1 MRRFFV
7 FFLTAV
13 LTVTLLVPAFS
24 ADVSLSGNDIKSES
38 AILMNMESGQILFEK
53 NAHQKMYPASITKI
67 LTCLLALENLP
78 LDRKITAPA
87 DDPTNNPSGEILTK
101 IIKSEK
107 GDLQQLGWQNITR
120 VPISVGDCYT
130 VRDLL
135 YAAALRSAN
144 DACDVLAYAVDG
156 SIEAFTARMNRRAQE
171 IGCTDTHFS
180 NTNGLPAEDH
190 YTSAADMAK
199 IMTEAMKND
208 AFADFFGPQ
217 YEERKGETVRV
228 NARTITEQNTGK
240 TTTCNVGHGFL
251 HTKSGV
257 TYSYATAGKTGV
269 TTRAGYTLVTT
280 ANIRS
285 MQLVCV
291 TMKAE
296 TRAVTYNDT
305 KALFNSVEGLYKPM
319 RITPEMFGVH
329 RAEQT
334 ENGEKVADL
343 ELTLREPVTFWVP
356 NEIFFENLS
365 VTFSIPDTVEGT
377 LPQTVTA
384 TFSYDGVENVGTATV
399 SVLRKET
406 TAPQE
411 TQNEQKGNVF
421 VTILIIL
428 GILVL
433 CFLVLA
439 LALWIYS
446 EIRRKERIKRKR
458 LQRLNR
464 EAELRENGDV
474 NEQKGETN
482 RVQR

>member
-24 ADVSLSGNDIKSES
+24 ADVSLSENDIKSES

-180 NTNGLPAEDH
+180 NTNGLPAEEH
-190 YTSAADMAK
+190 YTSAAYMAK
-199 IMTEAMKND
+199 IMT
-208 AFADFFGPQ
+208 
-217 YEERKGETVRV
+217 
-228 NARTITEQNTGK
+228 
-240 TTTCNVGHGFL
+240 
-251 HTKSGV
+251 
-257 TYSYATAGKTGV
+257 
-269 TTRAGYTLVTT
+269 
-280 ANIRS
+280 
-285 MQLVCV
+285 
-291 TMKAE
+291 
-296 TRAVTYNDT
+296 
-305 KALFNSVEGLYKPM
+305 
-319 RITPEMFGVH
+319 
-329 RAEQT
+329 
-334 ENGEKVADL
+334 
-343 ELTLREPVTFWVP
+343 
-356 NEIFFENLS
+356 
-365 VTFSIPDTVEGT
+365 
-377 LPQTVTA
+377 
-384 TFSYDGVENVGTATV
+384 
-399 SVLRKET
+399 
-406 TAPQE
+406 
-411 TQNEQKGNVF
+411 
-421 VTILIIL
+421 
-428 GILVL
+428 
-433 CFLVLA
+433 
-439 LALWIYS
+439 
-446 EIRRKERIKRKR
+446 
-458 LQRLNR
+458 
-464 EAELRENGDV
+464 
-474 NEQKGETN
+474 
-482 RVQR
+482 

>member
-1 MRRFFV
+1 MRRFIV

-13 LTVTLLVPAFS
+13 LTATLLVPTFS
-24 ADVSLSGNDIKSES
+24 ADVSLSASDIKSES

-107 GDLQQLGWQNITR
+107 GDLQKLGWQNITR

-130 VRDLL
+130 VQDLL

-156 SIEAFTARMNRRAQE
+156 SIEAFTARMNQRVKE

-190 YTSAADMAK
+190 YSSAADMAK
-199 IMTEAMKND
+199 IMTEAMKNED
-208 AFADFFGPQ
+208 FIKFFGAQ
-217 YEERKGETVRV
+217 YEERQGEMVRV
-228 NARTITEQNTGK
+228 NARTITEQNSGK
-240 TTTCNVGHGFL
+240 TTICNVGHGFL

-257 TYSYATAGKTGV
+257 SYSYATAGKTGV
-269 TTRAGYTLVTT
+269 TNSAGYTLVTS

-285 MQLVCV
+285 LQLVCV
-291 TMKAE
+291 TMKADS
-296 TRAVTYNDT
+296 RAITYNDT
-305 KALFNSVEGLYKPM
+305 KTLFNSVEGMYKPM
-319 RITPEMFGVH
+319 RVSPEMLGVH
-329 RAEQT
+329 HAEQT
-334 ENGEKVADL
+334 KNGEKIADL
-343 ELTLREPVTFWVP
+343 ELTIREPVTFWVP
-356 NEIFFENLS
+356 NNIFFENLS
-365 VTFSIPDTVEGT
+365 VSFSIPNTVEGD
-377 LPQTVTA
+377 LPQTVMA
-384 TFSYDGVENVGTATV
+384 SFSYEGAENIGTAEV
-399 SVLRKET
+399 SVLRKEIIV
-406 TAPQE
+406 PQE
-411 TQNEQKGNVF
+411 TPDEQKRNVF
-421 VTILIIL
+421 VTILILL

-433 CFLVLA
+433 SFLLLA
-439 LALWIYS
+439 FALWIYS
-446 EIRRKERIKRKR
+446 EIRRKKRIQRKR

-464 EAELRENGDV
+464 EAERRENGDI
-474 NEQKGETN
+474 NKIKGETN
-482 RVQR
+482 RVKK